1 MAKVFVFVPAF
12 GRQITTTTFETTHE
26 LMSALAAKG
35 IQAHIGSFS
44 WPDIEEVRNVVL
56 SYWYDAMPDFTHLLF
71 IDADMG
77 FPAQMVLDM
86 LTFGE
91 PMVGAIYRKKCAEIE
106 WVASGGLESP
116 DFRNGFIEVEGL
128 GMGCFLIRRDA
139 IAPMIEKFPDKIY
152 PYIAV
157 PDFRWEGPQR
167 TLAFF
172 DQMRVPEGKVSE
184 DISFC
189 RRYREAGGKVWATTA
204 YTTVH
209 EGPFPFVGNFAKHRE
224 AEAKQDAV
232 SDRVADEMT
241 LDDLEINKDRLGPY
255 LYDRYKKRITER
267 LQAAE

>member
-116 DFRNGFIEVEGL
+116 DFRNGFIEVRGL

-224 AEAKQDAV
+224 AEAKIEAAQMAKDAELLTSNPV
-232 SDRVADEMT
+232 FAT
-241 LDDLEINKDRLGPY
+241 GA
-255 LYDRYKKRITER
+255 
-267 LQAAE
+267 QAAE